1 MSLLCIKSVLR
12 MFSMRSFKNTDSS
25 SIPETAPETAP
36 ETPRLCDECRQMNEF
51 PYGNFDYLSK
61 NELPRSHRVT
71 IRLGPLSDLLSR
83 KHQCAFCSLVVSAIS
98 TAWKQQEPSPVIDD
112 VPVDCVL
119 CNRVVGTV
127 RKRSSELDYHENFQ
141 ANEYEYANC
150 RLVVECS
157 PAPPGCPSEV
167 QIQAVDSGPR
177 IKGLFDDAALFTRRS
192 YREMEKVNFQL
203 LRQWLSHCKT
213 SHGAG
218 CLPDETPPTTNGE
231 AYLKLFRLIDVVEK
245 RVVDAKAGDEY
256 AALSYVWGRDPFL
269 QLTQENKP
277 SLCQRGALGAGN
289 ENVPRTIQDAL
300 RVVESLGMRYIWVD
314 ALCIVQ
320 DDLGEKARV
329 IGAMDLIYSRA
340 ALTIVAASGSNVNA
354 GLAGL
359 EPGTRDLEPFEA
371 KTTFPGSSYEF
382 MLARPSDLMQKSA
395 WNTRGWTY
403 QERLCS
409 HRLLVFTEYQVLYL
423 CGTTSWCED
432 TVLETDD
439 PYVHYEEKP
448 LFSLNLP
455 NDKTRSFMQNVEQAA
470 RVSPVVEYYKM
481 VDEYSSRNLTF
492 PGDVMNAF
500 IGGLRRFQRKCE
512 LNGIQLTF
520 LFGLPVTWF
529 ELGLFWNHASGSR
542 NWERRTQKWQSP
554 SGVEV
559 PFPSWSWMGWMS
571 RVDANVLEHATRP
584 EIDWYYIE
592 PGSNSIQRLQS
603 GPSPHPPPSWFR
615 TSDAPRTLREKWKPA
630 GTPSLVTAAA
640 LSDMAPQGLAGI
652 AGKLAFYT
660 SVCFL
665 PLARNEEALAQDGN
679 MFSVGEGYSD
689 VRLDPEWAE
698 KHIGQLVECIVISR
712 AVTDDWEAPGLRD
725 SLRIMVIERQAS
737 IAYRIG
743 LGTVTEA
750 DWVDAGPVWELVV
763 LG

>member
-1 MSLLCIKSVLR
+1 MNLLCLNKFFKL
-12 MFSMRSFKNTDSS
+12 FSMRSSKNTDSS
-25 SIPETAPETAP
+25 SSIRETAP
-36 ETPRLCDECRQMNEF
+36 ETPGLCDECRQMNEF
-51 PYGNFDYLSK
+51 AYGNFDYLSS

-71 IRLGPLSDLLSR
+71 IRLGTLSDLLSR
-83 KHQCAFCSLVVSAIS
+83 KHRCAFCGLVVSAIS
-98 TAWKQQEPSPVIDD
+98 TAWKQPEPPPVIGDT
-112 VPVDCVL
+112 PVDCVL

-127 RKRSSELDYHENFQ
+127 RKRSSELAYHENFQ

-150 RLVVECS
+150 RLVIECK

-167 QIQAVDSGPR
+167 QIQAVDSGPQ

-192 YREMEKVNFQL
+192 RQQMEKVDFQL
-203 LRQWLSHCKT
+203 LRHWLSHCKT
-213 SHGAG
+213 SHGAD
-218 CLPDETPPTTNGE
+218 CQPDESPTTDGE
-231 AYLKLFRLIDVVEK
+231 AYLKLFRLIDVVDK
-245 RVVDAKAGDEY
+245 KVVDAKAGTEY
-256 AALSYVWGRDPFL
+256 VALSYVWGRDPFL

-277 SLCQRGALGAGN
+277 SLYRQEALGASN
-289 ENVPRTIQDAL
+289 ENMPRTIRDAL
-300 RVVESLGMRYIWVD
+300 RVVQNLGMRYIWVD

-320 DDLGEKARV
+320 DDLGEKAQV

-340 ALTIVAASGSNVNA
+340 ALTLVAASGSTVNA

-359 EPGTRDLEPFEA
+359 EPDGRDLEPFEA
-371 KTTFPGSSYEF
+371 KTTFPESSHGF

-409 HRLLVFTEYQVLYL
+409 HRLLVFTEYQALYL
-423 CGTTSWCED
+423 CGAASWCED

-439 PYVHYEEKP
+439 PCVHYEEKP

-470 RVSPVVEYYKM
+470 RVSPFAEYAKM

-492 PGDVMNAF
+492 PGDIMNAF

-512 LNGIQLTF
+512 LNGIQLSF

-529 ELGLFWNHASGSR
+529 ELGLCWNHASGSR
-542 NWERRTQKWQSP
+542 DWERRTQKWQDP
-554 SGVEV
+554 SGVKV
-559 PFPSWSWMGWMS
+559 PFPSWSWMGWVS
-571 RVDANVLEHATRP
+571 RVDAEVLEHATRP

-592 PGSNSIQRLQS
+592 PGSHSIQRLQS
-603 GPSPHPPPSWFR
+603 QPSSHPPPFWFR
-615 TSDAPRTLREKWKPA
+615 TSDAPRALREKWKPA
-630 GTPSLVTAAA
+630 GAPSIITGAE
-640 LSDMAPQGLAGI
+640 LSDIAPHGLADI

-660 SVCFL
+660 GVCFL
-665 PLARNEEALAQDGN
+665 PLARNEDALVQDGN
-679 MFSVGEGYSD
+679 KFSVGKGYSD
-689 VRLDPEWAE
+689 VRLDPGWAE
-698 KHIGQLVECIVISR
+698 KRIGQLVECIVVSR
-712 AVTDDWEAPGLRD
+712 VVADDWEAPGLRD

-737 IAYRIG
+737 IAYRVG
-743 LGTVTEA
+743 LGTVSEA
-750 DWVDAGPVWELVV
+750 DWVDADPSWELVV